1 MRLPNWLR
9 TCLANLMEDMARAMF
24 LGLMIASTL
33 TDSISTLMAGSM
45 LGFSLVMIIGAMYMR
60 RSPDPKK
67 DESDPKN

>member
-1 MRLPNWLR
+1 MRLQNWLR

-33 TDSISTLMAGSM
+33 TDKISILMAGSM

-60 RSPDPKK
+60 RSQDPKK
-67 DESDPKN
+67 GESDPKN